1 MYMVGMTQ
9 AKTSSVWLAVC
20 TVAITAAL
28 IALGK
33 SRPEPVLGNE
43 GKLAPNHRPRP
54 AAARSLPAVLGGIA
68 NKLPPNESIVSVLSV
83 DDAPG
88 ADGAHEYKITA
99 MVFDSA
105 SKAQTLEHL
114 VASSTASG
122 TAIRERTTVAPV
134 PASNNEVAFVPS
146 QSPSMSDAY
155 PRSYPASFEYAEH
168 KAVAPETLDFSVLER
183 VQAPAMQD
191 LYNSIATDKSSFK
204 LQYG

>member
-1 MYMVGMTQ
+1 MVGMTQ

-28 IALGK
+28 ITLGK

-43 GKLAPNHRPRP
+43 GKLAPNRSRPP
-54 AAARSLPAVLGGIA
+54 TKRSLPVVLGSIA
-68 NKLPPNESIVSVLSV
+68 KNLPPNESIVSVLSAEDTPG
-83 DDAPG
+83 DDG
-88 ADGAHEYKITA
+88 EHEYKITV
-99 MVFDSA
+99 MLFDSN
-105 SKAQTLEHL
+105 SKSQTLEHL

-122 TAIRERTTVAPV
+122 TSIRERTTVTPV
-134 PASNNEVAFVPS
+134 PAKNNETAFVPS

-155 PRSYPASFEYAEH
+155 PRSSPVSFEYAEH
-168 KAVAPETLDFSVLER
+168 KTVAPDTLDFSVLDR